1 MTSLPLGML
10 IEALVAVLLLV
21 TIGYCWILNRRLQ
34 RLRADEETLRATI
47 SELITA
53 TEIAERAILGL
64 KATANDADKTL
75 GTRLTQAEHLS
86 KLLAGQLGEGEAVLT
101 RISQI
106 AEAARTAHTA
116 EDARRAAEE
125 EARQRV
131 QAQAHAQAQAEAD
144 ARRLAAAQ
152 QAAAP
157 AYQQAPQGY
166 VAPQP
171 APRPA
176 PPAAP
181 YAGAYRPSAP
191 APAAPAPSPSVSA
204 RDIRAAAAEATA
216 RLERFRKKSGEAA
229 A

>member
-125 EARQRV
+125 EARQR
-131 QAQAHAQAQAEAD
+131 AQAQAQAEAE

-157 AYQQAPQGY
+157 SYQQAPQGY

-176 PPAAP
+176 APSSYAAP
-181 YAGAYRPSAP
+181 YRQPAQAYAPAAQP
-191 APAAPAPSPSVSA
+191 APAAAPSVSA

>member
-125 EARQRV
+125 EARQRA

-157 AYQQAPQGY
+157 ADQQAPQGY

>member
-125 EARQRV
+125 EARQRA
-131 QAQAHAQAQAEAD
+131 QAQAQAQAEAD
-144 ARRLAAAQ
+144 ARRLAAAR

-176 PPAAP
+176 PPATP
-181 YAGAYRPSAP
+181 YAGAYRPSAS